1 MPVPL
6 CVTGSQPPFDVH
18 ALGDW
23 FWRLRR
29 SAVRIA
35 RLADRPGY
43 LSGASYTLET
53 NLGNPDLVVAL
64 GGPRSKID
72 VSGSQHSPYTEWL
85 HAAWG
90 RRCSYYLAELAQGL
104 LVSGAVFADEDVE
117 HLANRIGESA
127 RTLMREFRR
136 GRRESDTVEKALRFR
151 ILPFLITYLDATL
164 FSSLVLLKRAEDPDS
179 ANYDELRIEDVE
191 KVRAGLLEL
200 IRSEVALYIEGD
212 EGKSDVLVDDSTL
225 WWGVTELIHQDWDR
239 FEIGRYKRRTGAVD
253 LCCRLARW
261 TLDSPAE
268 PDFGMALH
276 EATPEIYGGLRTKM
290 LVIQNALRILQMK
303 WSDAQLARL
312 QTPLTNLVTQCLD
325 QVQRY
330 PSDGE
335 PLAGEEAEHAY
346 FSGLGLETAS
356 KCVMYI
362 ESLGFA
368 VELREKAETETGDE
382 HEWSDWAPSS
392 KHAKAL
398 GIGDYRTFEARAE
411 KNWGLEEDP
420 TNRQLVR
427 FKISLVPAKLQKRY
441 HENFE

>member
-1 MPVPL
+1 M
-6 CVTGSQPPFDVH
+6 TGSHPPFDVH

-35 RLADRPGY
+35 RLADPPGY
-43 LSGASYTLET
+43 LSGASYTLGT
-53 NLGNPDLVVAL
+53 HLGNPDLVVAL

-90 RRCSYYLAELAQGL
+90 RRCSYYFSALAQGL
-104 LVSGAVFADEDVE
+104 LVSGAVFADEDIE
-117 HLANRIGESA
+117 HLANRIRESSSN
-127 RTLMREFRR
+127 LMREFRR
-136 GRRESDTVEKALRFR
+136 GRRESDTLERALQFR
-151 ILPFLITYLDATL
+151 ALPFLITYLDATL
-164 FSSLVLLKRAEDPDS
+164 FSTLVLLKRAEDPDS
-179 ANYDELRIEDVE
+179 PNYDELRIGDAE
-191 KVRAGLLEL
+191 KVRAGLVEL

-225 WWGVTELIHQDWDR
+225 WWGVTELIHQDGDR
-239 FEIGRYKRRTGAVD
+239 FEIGKYKRRTGAVD

-268 PDFGMALH
+268 PDFGMALI
-276 EATPEIYGGLRTKM
+276 EATPEIYSGLRTKM

-312 QTPLTNLVTQCLD
+312 ETPLTNLVTQCLD

-330 PSDGE
+330 PSNGE
-335 PLAGEEAEHAY
+335 PLAEEQAEHAY

-356 KCVMYI
+356 KCVMYL

-368 VELREKAETETGDE
+368 VELEEEEVSETGDE
-382 HEWSDWAPSS
+382 NEWSEWAPSI

-398 GIGDYRTFEARAE
+398 GIGDHRTFEARA
-411 KNWGLEEDP
+411 KQNWGLKEHWK
-420 TNRQLVR
+420 NRQSVR
-427 FKISLVPAKLQKRY
+427 FKMSALPPRLRRRY
-441 HENFE
+441 DENFE